1 MGRLV
6 GYAKVIAP
14 EQSLDLK
21 DDELKAAGRTK
32 ILTHKKYKYF
42 LIIAFFLFPDSGPSI
57 AISWAQ
63 NSTSSKTGILYYI
76 NSKIE
81 ANKIYIV
88 DADFNGISLIN
99 SKDTGILLKRGTKIY
114 IKEITNEEPK
124 KYYFRPTNS
133 KSCENQQ
140 GACENK
146 IYYFTSEQK
155 ANLYLREWCSISH
168 GTLVVPFKYRTK
180 DGRLTG
186 DSTIGYYFGKKIEWH
201 DLDFIPLIS
210 FGISAIST
218 PFNETDTDT
227 ELGVS
232 AALGVILKHSG
243 NFQTGIVCGIDH
255 IGGDNSRDYKYQD
268 NLWLSFMIGYN
279 FAR

>member
-1 MGRLV
+1 MR
-6 GYAKVIAP
+6 YKMKVFYIC
-14 EQSLDLK
+14 SLFAL
-21 DDELKAAGRTK
+21 
-32 ILTHKKYKYF
+32 
-42 LIIAFFLFPDSGPSI
+42 LIHTT

-63 NSTSSKTGILYYI
+63 DSTLPETGILYCI
-76 NSKIE
+76 NSEIK

-88 DADFNGISLIN
+88 DADFSGIALIN
-99 SKDTGILLKRGTKIY
+99 SKDTNILLKRGTRIC

-124 KYYFRPTNS
+124 KYYFRPTNG
-133 KSCENQQ
+133 KSCKNQQ
-140 GACENK
+140 GACEDK
-146 IYYFTSEQK
+146 IYYFTSRRK

-168 GTLVVPFKYRTK
+168 GTLVVPFKYRTE

-186 DSTIGYYFGKKIEWH
+186 DSTIGYYFGKRIEWN

-218 PFNETDTDT
+218 PLDENDTDT

-243 NFQTGIVCGIDH
+243 DFQTGIVCGIDH
-255 IGGDNSRDYKYQD
+255 IGGDNTISYKYQD
-268 NLWLSFMIGYN
+268 DIWLSFMIGYN
-279 FAR
+279 FAQ